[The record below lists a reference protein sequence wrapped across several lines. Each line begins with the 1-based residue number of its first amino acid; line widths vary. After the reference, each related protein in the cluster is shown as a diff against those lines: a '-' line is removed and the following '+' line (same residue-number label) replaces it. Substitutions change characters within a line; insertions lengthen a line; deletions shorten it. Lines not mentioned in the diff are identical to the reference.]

1 MASDDQARVALL
13 CDIVASRRVPD
24 RPGLHR
30 TIETVLDR
38 VNRAHPVIDPAVIT
52 LGDEFQGVYATLGDA
67 LTASF
72 HIRAGL
78 FPHDVRFGLGRGD
91 VQTLDERRGIHD
103 GSAYWSARDAIEVAK
118 ELAGTPALRLTR
130 AAFRS
135 DVDPAG
141 LVGAVNAALLSLD
154 QLVGTMSEVS
164 RRILHGRLAG
174 ASQRELAEQEGIT
187 PSAVSQR
194 VIKDG
199 VTVATETMRML
210 GGLP

>member
-1 MASDDQARVALL
+1 VTARVALL
-13 CDIVASRRVPD
+13 CDIVASRRASD
-24 RPGLHR
+24 RQELHD
-30 TIETVLDR
+30 TIETVLR
-38 VNRAHPVIDPAVIT
+38 GVNRGYPVLDPAVIT

-91 VQTLDERRGIHD
+91 AHTLDAARGIHD
-103 GSAYWSARDAIEVAK
+103 GSAYWSAREAIEAVK
-118 ELAGTPALRLTR
+118 ELAATPAMRLTR
-130 AAFRS
+130 SAFRS
-135 DVDPAG
+135 GTDAAG
-141 LVGAVNAALLSLD
+141 LVDAVNAGLLALD

-174 ASQRELAEQEGIT
+174 ASQRALAEQEGIT

-194 VIKDG
+194 VTKDG
-199 VTVATETMRML
+199 VAVTLETMRIL